1 MWDKIKHLEQV
12 YDDDEAALTK
22 RSLQHFLLHEQKEVR
37 HTQALISSIL
47 MFVSFVISS

>member
-12 YDDDEAALTK
+12 YDDEAALTK